1 MNNPYNFNGLLGG
14 FAPRGF
20 DPLRGQSLMG
30 QPARMPAPSDATL
43 SLQQRMQ
50 PQQGLLSRAGSG
62 FAGAASGLGSGF
74 AGAARGLGRSFTG
87 EGSSA
92 RLSALG
98 ASLLQGPSRTPISL
112 GSSVAQGLLAG
123 NIAAQ
128 QEEERKFKRGLLERE
143 IAVAEGKLRAEERKL
158 SAGSLEELF
167 IGTDKNGNIVG
178 QFPQGSPEY
187 FNAVS
192 DPNITVY
199 KTPKMPEKKSVQQG
213 SAEKA
218 YNKKTGEPVSLQK
231 NQKNGRVYYT
241 DLSTGETVDWREI
254 AIGSPPSKASLG
266 MGTGYA
272 YTDNVGVRQVIYE
285 NDSNFT
291 NIRESYGSS
300 LKKIG
305 TEAAE
310 KKSAPK
316 GHAMYEDRSDPTK
329 IISTWFDPDKGRIDE
344 ATGEKIDEDKF
355 RPVPSIVP
363 NFKDINAAYNKVAED
378 ASALRSLSSY
388 TQSIEDSS
396 FGFVGKV
403 DDIKTG
409 LKTLFGLEDSMT
421 SNEMARK
428 LGKAQQQGLLGLLR
442 TQVVGGG
449 VMTEQDAKR
458 ILEYMGGQV
467 DSMFTN
473 PNVIKE
479 AIEYAIKERAKT
491 GITLVKRYNKMSKR
505 SEDFDEFDES
515 IFTYKPNRLVP
526 EAARQNGIKQSDWR
540 SMTKDEKIVWLN

>member
-14 FAPRGF
+14 FDPRGF

-50 PQQGLLSRAGSG
+50 PQQGLLGRAGSG

-241 DLSTGETVDWREI
+241 DLST
-254 AIGSPPSKASLG
+254 
-266 MGTGYA
+266 
-272 YTDNVGVRQVIYE
+272 
-285 NDSNFT
+285 
-291 NIRESYGSS
+291 
-300 LKKIG
+300 
-305 TEAAE
+305 
-310 KKSAPK
+310 
-316 GHAMYEDRSDPTK
+316 
-329 IISTWFDPDKGRIDE
+329 
-344 ATGEKIDEDKF
+344 
-355 RPVPSIVP
+355 
-363 NFKDINAAYNKVAED
+363 
-378 ASALRSLSSY
+378 
-388 TQSIEDSS
+388 
-396 FGFVGKV
+396 
-403 DDIKTG
+403 
-409 LKTLFGLEDSMT
+409 
-421 SNEMARK
+421 
-428 LGKAQQQGLLGLLR
+428 
-442 TQVVGGG
+442 
-449 VMTEQDAKR
+449 
-458 ILEYMGGQV
+458 
-467 DSMFTN
+467 
-473 PNVIKE
+473 
-479 AIEYAIKERAKT
+479 
-491 GITLVKRYNKMSKR
+491 
-505 SEDFDEFDES
+505 
-515 IFTYKPNRLVP
+515 
-526 EAARQNGIKQSDWR
+526 
-540 SMTKDEKIVWLN
+540 